1 MNRSPSKEFQ
11 MTDDSRKAALLN
23 QAKTYLFRSSKDY
36 GEPIMAYGRG
46 ATLVDMDGK
55 EYLDFGSGQMAASIG
70 HNHPAITE
78 ALKRSCERVLHL
90 NTNLVSEEVIELG
103 RSLADLLPEELQKV
117 LLLSTGG
124 ESTEVALKVAKMFTG
139 RFEVVGLLQG
149 YHGHTGGALSVTF
162 SNRRTGFGP
171 LTPGG
176 IGIPTPYCYR
186 CPLNLTFPSCDY
198 ACARV
203 GFDMVDSQTTGSL
216 AAFIAEPI
224 LSAAGILEPPPG
236 YFPLVKQM
244 CEERGMLFILDEAQT
259 GMGRVGATFAFE
271 QDGFV
276 PDILALSKTL
286 GAGLPLAAMVTST
299 EIEETCHDK
308 GMAFISSHQNDPF
321 AAAVGLAVIE
331 VLVKE
336 GLADEAR
343 EKGQYLKDAYIR
355 MKEDHPIIGDVRGRG
370 LLLGM
375 ELVKDPDTREPAGE
389 ETRLLTKKCMDN
401 GLILQQASYAN
412 IANVWRIA
420 PPMTA
425 TYEELDRG
433 VEILD
438 RSMTEVGL

>member
-1 MNRSPSKEFQ
+1 MSEVSH
-11 MTDDSRKAALLN
+11 KATLLE
-23 QAKTYLFRSSKDY
+23 QAKAHLFRSSKDY
-36 GEPIMAYGRG
+36 GEPVIASGRG
-46 ATLVDMDGK
+46 ATVVDTDGK
-55 EYLDFGSGQMAASIG
+55 EYLDFGSGQMAASLG
-70 HNHPAITE
+70 HNHPAITD
-78 ALKRSCERVLHL
+78 ALKRSCERILHL
-90 NTNLVSEEVIELG
+90 NTNFVSEEVIELG
-103 RSLADLLPEELQKV
+103 RSLADLLPEQLQKV

-139 RFEVVGLLQG
+139 RFEVVGLIQG
-149 YHGHTGGALSVTF
+149 YHGHTGGAMSVTF
-162 SNRRTGFGP
+162 SDRRGGYGP
-171 LTPGG
+171 WVPGG
-176 IGIPTPYCYR
+176 FAIPTPYCYR
-186 CPLNLTFPSCDY
+186 CPLNLTFPSCEY
-198 ACARV
+198 ACAKL
-203 GFDMVDSQTTGSL
+203 GFDMVDAQTTGSL

-236 YFPLVKQM
+236 YFPAVKQM

-259 GMGRVGATFAFE
+259 GLGRVGATFAFE

-286 GAGLPLAAMVTST
+286 GAGLPLSAMITSQ
-299 EIEETCHDK
+299 EIEETCHER

-321 AAAVGLAVIE
+321 AAAVGLAVLE

-336 GLADEAR
+336 GLADVAR
-343 EKGQYLKDAYIR
+343 AKGQYLKDAYMR

-375 ELVKDPDTREPAGE
+375 ELVKDPETKEPAGE
-389 ETRLLTKKCMDN
+389 ETRNLTRKCMEN

-412 IANVWRIA
+412 NANVWRIA

-433 VEILD
+433 VDILD
-438 RSMTEVGL
+438 RSMTELGL

>member
-1 MNRSPSKEFQ
+1 MPE
-11 MTDDSRKAALLN
+11 DSHKAELLE
-23 QAKTYLFRSSKDY
+23 QAKAHLFRSSKDF
-36 GEPIMAYGRG
+36 GEPIIAHGRG
-46 ATLVDMDGK
+46 ATVVDTDEK
-55 EYLDFGSGQMAASIG
+55 EYFDFGSGQMAASIG

-78 ALKRSCERVLHL
+78 ALRRSSDRILHL
-90 NTNLVSEEVIELG
+90 NTNFVSEEV
-103 RSLADLLPEELQKV
+103 
-117 LLLSTGG
+117 
-124 ESTEVALKVAKMFTG
+124 
-139 RFEVVGLLQG
+139 VGLMQG
-149 YHGHTGGALSVTF
+149 YHGHTGGAMSVTF
-162 SNRRTGFGP
+162 SNRRGGYGP
-171 LTPGG
+171 WVPGG
-176 IGIPTPYCYR
+176 IAIPTPYCYR

-198 ACARV
+198 ACARL
-203 GFDMVDSQTTGSL
+203 GFDMVEAQSTGSL

-271 QDGFV
+271 QDDFV

-286 GAGLPLAAMVTST
+286 GAGLPLSAMITSK

-331 VLVKE
+331 VLVTE

-343 EKGQYLKDAYIR
+343 AKGQYLKDAYMS

-375 ELVKDPDTREPAGE
+375 ELVKDPETKEPAGE
-389 ETRLLTKKCMDN
+389 ETQKLTKKCLEN
-401 GLILQQASYAN
+401 GLILQQASYASS
-412 IANVWRIA
+412 ANVWRIA

-438 RSMTEVGL
+438 RSMTELGM

>member
-1 MNRSPSKEFQ
+1 MPQ
-11 MTDDSRKAALLN
+11 DSRKTALLD
-23 QAKTYLFRSSKDY
+23 QAKAHLFRSSKDY
-36 GEPIMAYGRG
+36 GEPIIAHGRG
-46 ATLVDMDGK
+46 ATLVDIDGK
-55 EYLDFGSGQMAASIG
+55 EYLDFGSGQMAASLG

-78 ALKRSCERVLHL
+78 ALERSCERILHL

-103 RSLADLLPEELQKV
+103 KSLADLLPRQLQKV

-139 RFEVVGLLQG
+139 RFEVVGLMQG

-162 SNRRTGFGP
+162 SNRREGYGP

-176 IGIPTPYCYR
+176 MAIPTPYCYR
-186 CPLNLTFPSCDY
+186 CPLHLTFPSCDY
-198 ACARV
+198 ACAKI
-203 GFDMVDSQTTGSL
+203 GFDMVDAQTTGSL

-224 LSAAGILEPPPG
+224 LSAAGVLEPPPG
-236 YFPLVKQM
+236 YFPFVKKM

-259 GMGRVGATFAFE
+259 GLGRVGATFAFE

-286 GAGLPLAAMVTST
+286 GAGLPLAAMITSE

-343 EKGQYLKDAYIR
+343 AKGQYLKDAYLR

-370 LLLGM
+370 LLLGI
-375 ELVKDPDTREPAGE
+375 ELVKDPETREPAGE
-389 ETRLLTKKCMDN
+389 ETRLLTKKCLEN

-433 VEILD
+433 VELLD
-438 RSMTEVGL
+438 KSMTEMGL

>member
-1 MNRSPSKEFQ
+1 MSEDP
-11 MTDDSRKAALLN
+11 RKTVLLE
-23 QAKTYLFRSSKDY
+23 QAKAHLFRSAKDF
-36 GEPIMAYGRG
+36 GEPIIAHGRG
-46 ATLVDMDGK
+46 ATVIDTDGK

-70 HNHPAITE
+70 HNHPAITD
-78 ALKRSCERVLHL
+78 ALRRSSERILHL

-103 RSLADLLPEELQKV
+103 KSLADLLPPQLQKV

-139 RFEVVGLLQG
+139 RFEVVGLMQG
-149 YHGHTGGALSVTF
+149 YHGHTGGAMSVTF
-162 SNRRTGFGP
+162 SNRRGGYGP
-171 LTPGG
+171 WVPGG
-176 IGIPTPYCYR
+176 IAIPTPYCYR

-198 ACARV
+198 ACARL
-203 GFDMVDSQTTGSL
+203 GFDMVDAQSTGSL

-286 GAGLPLAAMVTST
+286 GAGLPLSAMITSA
-299 EIEETCHDK
+299 EIEGTCHDK

-343 EKGQYLKDAYIR
+343 TKGQYLKDAYMR

-375 ELVKDPDTREPAGE
+375 ELVRDPDTKEPAGD
-389 ETRLLTKKCMDN
+389 ETQQLTKRCLEN
-401 GLILQQASYAN
+401 GLILQQASYADS
-412 IANVWRIA
+412 ANVWRIA
-420 PPMTA
+420 PPMTT

-433 VEILD
+433 VAILD
-438 RSMTEVGL
+438 KSMTELGL

>member
-1 MNRSPSKEFQ
+1 MPE
-11 MTDDSRKAALLN
+11 DPRKAELLE
-23 QAKTYLFRSSKDY
+23 QAKAHLFRSSKDF
-36 GEPIMAYGRG
+36 GEPIIAQGRG
-46 ATLVDMDGK
+46 ATVVDTDGK

-78 ALKRSCERVLHL
+78 ALKRSSERILHL
-90 NTNLVSEEVIELG
+90 NTNFVSEEVIELG
-103 RSLADLLPEELQKV
+103 KSLADLLPPQLQKV

-139 RFEVVGLLQG
+139 RFEVVGLMQG
-149 YHGHTGGALSVTF
+149 YHGHTGGAMSVTF
-162 SNRRTGFGP
+162 SNRRGGYGP
-171 LTPGG
+171 CVPGG
-176 IGIPTPYCYR
+176 IAIPTPYCYR

-198 ACARV
+198 ACAKL
-203 GFDMVDSQTTGSL
+203 GFDMVDAQSTGSL

-286 GAGLPLAAMVTST
+286 GAGLPLSAMITSE

-331 VLVKE
+331 VLVTE

-343 EKGQYLKDAYIR
+343 AKGQYLKDAYMR
-355 MKEDHPIIGDVRGRG
+355 MKEDHPVIGDVRGRG

-375 ELVKDPDTREPAGE
+375 ELVKNPETKEPAGE
-389 ETRLLTKKCMDN
+389 ETQQLTRKCLEN
-401 GLILQQASYAN
+401 GLILQQASYAES
-412 IANVWRIA
+412 ANVWRIA

-433 VEILD
+433 VAILD
-438 RSMTEVGL
+438 KSMTELGL

>member
-1 MNRSPSKEFQ
+1 MSE
-11 MTDDSRKAALLN
+11 DSRKAVLLE
-23 QAKTYLFRSSKDY
+23 QAKAHLFRSSKDF
-36 GEPIMAYGRG
+36 GEPIIAHGRG
-46 ATLVDMDGK
+46 ATVVDTDGK

-70 HNHPAITE
+70 HNHPAITD
-78 ALKRSCERVLHL
+78 ALKRSCERILHL

-103 RSLADLLPEELQKV
+103 KSLADLLPPQLQKV

-139 RFEVVGLLQG
+139 RFEVVGLIQG
-149 YHGHTGGALSVTF
+149 YHGHTGGAMSVTF
-162 SNRRTGFGP
+162 SNRRGGYGP
-171 LTPGG
+171 WVPGSMA
-176 IGIPTPYCYR
+176 IPTPYCYR

-198 ACARV
+198 ACAKL
-203 GFDMVDSQTTGSL
+203 GFDMVDAQSTGSL

-259 GMGRVGATFAFE
+259 GMGRVGASFAFE

-286 GAGLPLAAMVTST
+286 GAGLPLSAMITSE

-343 EKGQYLKDAYIR
+343 TKGQYLKDAYMR
-355 MKEDHPIIGDVRGRG
+355 MKEDHPIIGDVRGTRTAARDGTGQEPGDKGASRRG
-370 LLLGM
+370 DAATHHEVSGERPHPSAGVLRRKRQRMAHSTSNDGNLRRAG
-375 ELVKDPDTREPAGE
+375 PRRRDTGQVDDGAW
-389 ETRLLTKKCMDN
+389 
-401 GLILQQASYAN
+401 
-412 IANVWRIA
+412 V
-420 PPMTA
+420 
-425 TYEELDRG
+425 
-433 VEILD
+433 
-438 RSMTEVGL
+438 VG

>member
-1 MNRSPSKEFQ
+1 MSEDP
-11 MTDDSRKAALLN
+11 RKAALLE
-23 QAKTYLFRSSKDY
+23 QARAHLFRSSKDY
-36 GEPIMAYGRG
+36 GEPIIARGSG
-46 ATLVDMDGK
+46 ATLVDTDGK

-78 ALKRSCERVLHL
+78 ALKRSSERILHL
-90 NTNLVSEEVIELG
+90 NTHLVSEEVIELG
-103 RSLADLLPEELQKV
+103 KSLADLLPQQLQKV

-139 RFEVVGLLQG
+139 RFEVVGLVQG
-149 YHGHTGGALSVTF
+149 YHGHTGGAMSVTF
-162 SNRRTGFGP
+162 SNARGGYGP
-171 LTPGG
+171 WVPGSMA
-176 IGIPTPYCYR
+176 IPTPYCYR
-186 CPLNLTFPSCDY
+186 CPLSMTFPSCDY
-198 ACARV
+198 ACAKL
-203 GFDMVDSQTTGSL
+203 GFDMVDSQSTGSL

-236 YFPLVKQM
+236 YFPFVKQM

-259 GMGRVGATFAFE
+259 GLGRVGATFAFE

-286 GAGLPLAAMVTST
+286 GAGLPLAAMVTSE
-299 EIEETCHDK
+299 EIEQTCHDK
-308 GMAFISSHQNDPF
+308 GMSFISSHQNDPF
-321 AAAVGLAVIE
+321 AAAIGLAVIE

-336 GLADEAR
+336 GLADQAR
-343 EKGQYLKDAYIR
+343 AKGQYLKDAYLR

-375 ELVKDPDTREPAGE
+375 ELVRDPETREPAVE
-389 ETRLLTKKCMDN
+389 ETRRLTKRCLEN

-412 IANVWRIA
+412 VANVWRIA

-438 RSMTEVGL
+438 RSMTELGL